1 MGATASSSG
10 RCEEDEAEELAVT
23 AAASEAQGDGSADDK
38 LLQKNGQ
45 ISNLNV
51 KTRSDADELNGH
63 FEERV
68 LEDVGSGFV
77 TLKED
82 GTETTEDLQEMDALQ
97 PNIKNESTEM
107 VNVDGEEPKED
118 NQVNDI
124 NEVGFKKIF
133 RFVGFKFTLKK
144 DTCEKTEANEQEE
157 RVSSPSEDSNDTQE
171 NSAVAANENTT
182 DETHKSEAFSQPD
195 AAEPSQPTDN
205 ETELDPDI
213 KLVEHHVEDTPDKE
227 MAKESPEPEEQMSP
241 IKQFFTQGIFASL
254 RKRKKEE
261 EIQKESKEEELK
273 RIEKIDADE
282 AEHEDSKCMC
292 LDIPYIL
299 SEEEKDAVEKADD
312 KLLPE
317 GELLNFLEKDKVQGS
332 PLKRLFRKFSTRK
345 QRESKA
351 AEKVIEAEEQVSE
364 QPKPFLELTD
374 QGEVE
379 EPVIGEPKPA
389 EDELVADVSPQESKK
404 KSDTTVS
411 WEALICGGSSKKRAR
426 LRTNEDETADKRE
439 ENEKTTESPLGS
451 SFEGDYDH
459 LTSSNEQTG
468 SPAEGEMGS
477 TWKTFKK
484 MVTPKRKVRT
494 GESSTPEQIPSD
506 SEMNKDDSFSMKKL
520 IPGHKKRKSEARQ
533 EQTSSDEAAK
543 DHETDDEDDETPAII
558 PLSEYE
564 IIEPESLKEVNE
576 QRVEITIEHEKP
588 EMTLQVLEQDTSN
601 DLVPK
606 IAAKISSNTGPTV
619 IHGLSEDFEELTD
632 FVSKHQQLSDIPEEG
647 IIEESIVTP
656 VSSAEWTTQD
666 DTLSEDIVEL
676 TADAVTAPEPA
687 SEQFT
692 GDDTTEM
699 VSAVSQLT
707 ESPWTSGHV
716 TPVSAE
722 YGVQTSDVILQ
733 EAIQSICMTPSIQS
747 VTTKDERQESLAVSC
762 SPYIVQSY
770 TPGETKVLVAH
781 KKTEATAICTGL
793 VSQEIESV
801 EEHLPAHLV
810 EAIPEVS
817 DAVPTELV
825 SDNFTDEPEAAGLET
840 DEVYEAEIKDVKTE
854 CQEIIENEEESA
866 TETQLDVEQVIKL
879 VAEPLVEESE
889 ETHMEGKTEEC
900 TTGIELGQMID
911 AMQSEAG
918 LDQVMSDYTHGPETE
933 CPLYPEL
940 EEPVHEQP
948 LAAKPEKEVKLP
960 DVELS
965 PAEFEKAA
973 PTEASD
979 VPEEEIEMIASVE
992 ECLESKESIISS
1004 DHIVAETLELEDNLE
1019 EEVESIQVDVC
1030 EIQVGVQDAVF
1041 LADNSAVTV
1050 EEISEKMAKNIPEA
1064 VDESLAREQIP
1075 AKEVSLPE
1083 SVLAEQAE
1091 EIYKVDIDTD
1101 MDNNKVDDGASDRME
1116 RIFLKEVEELAVK
1129 EGQLLENTESNE
1141 TDNQDVSAHTTDESP
1156 EITVDA
1162 DTENGE
1168 TVHEIREHTVVPR
1181 FSKDVSEQTET
1192 PAELETS
1199 CEIVLTPLETALP
1212 EVEERPVPIQIV
1224 GSQIEECSEDTKHS
1238 PEPPKENEQPVT
1250 TENIKTGKV
1259 LEMVAI
1265 IENTTKQSGKEKLTV
1280 VEPVA
1285 QALAISELPTATEQ
1299 EGDASEMTVVHAEAI
1314 DGDQASAMTSTLMK
1328 ETAVPEEKVTM
1339 AVAPK
1344 SEPERNDSG
1353 PTMTEVAATT
1363 VLTQNN
1369 TATQMEVSNVS
1380 EHKNE
1385 GDDDVRIKCEPLE
1398 QLIELDK
1405 AEIKDEIQAAME
1417 ATLIAQVPP
1426 FSSEVTEEMPDISV
1440 SEIQTQVVSEL
1451 RAATLEVTEPKV
1463 EMPVVTEVEVET
1475 AVVTELKLEK
1485 PIVTS
1490 VVTELEVETPVVT
1503 STKTT
1508 KAKTTDTL
1516 NSVVTPQNQNIDTD
1530 TSVLTTVIKEQVEE
1544 MPTVISVVVTPATPL
1559 DEVTQFV
1566 TLGKES
1572 MVVAP
1577 VEDTPV
1583 VTRAAE
1589 TPNVES
1595 VIVRT
1600 AVAPV
1605 VNIQNVI
1612 PVVATPDL
1620 GSVLVTVA
1628 ASSVAVVNT
1637 VAEAAFVSTDVETPA
1652 VIEKTNVP
1660 PLVEIPAVQSPT
1672 VVPVIMSLA
1681 VTSVAETPA
1690 VASMTETVP
1699 LEEVTLDVTPFAE
1712 TTVSQVIK
1720 TPVASIT
1727 SVKPTVAAVTQTPVV
1742 EIPAIIPETAPEI
1755 VSSVVATSAVT
1766 LVASEQNVTLVV
1778 ETPAVSSI
1786 AEAETS
1792 SVVEIPAQISAVTSA
1807 AETSAMIPVVE
1818 TPVVKSTPVV
1828 VVETPVVTP
1837 VVETP
1842 GQVSVMVTET
1852 APTVVFSAVTT
1863 AAETPVVI
1871 PGVETPVLK
1880 SAPLAVVEKPVLTPV
1895 VQTPHQVVETVKEAA
1910 PPVVVSSVTSAAEI
1924 AVAPSI
1930 AVAETSP
1937 VVETPAKISVIVT
1950 EAATPV
1956 TPAGTSA
1963 AETSAVI
1970 PVVETLVVKPTSV
1983 ALAETPVVTPVVET
1997 PGQVSVMVTETAPT
2011 VVFSAVTTAAETPVV
2026 IPVVETPVLK
2036 SAPLAVV
2043 ETPVLTPVVQTP
2055 HQVVEAAPPVVV
2067 SSVTSAAEIP
2077 VAPAIAVAETSPVV
2091 EIPAQISVIVTEA
2104 ATPVTPAGTS
2114 AAETSAVIPVVETPV
2129 VKPTSV
2135 ALAETP
2141 VVTPVVET
2149 PDQVSVMVT
2158 ETAPTVVFSAVT
2170 SAAETPVVIPVVET
2184 PVLKSAPLAVVETP
2198 VLTPV
2203 VQTPHQVVGTVKE
2216 AVPPVVVSS
2225 VTSAAET
2232 PVVSSIAVAETSPV
2246 EEIPAQISVIVTEP
2260 ATPVTPAGTSAAETS
2275 AVIPVVETPVVKPT
2289 SVALAETPVVTPVM
2303 MTSTVTPIAER
2314 TVVSL
2319 VQKIIVGAPTAN
2331 TVVERPVTI
2340 PVVETPALV
2349 SVTVKEAAP
2358 PVVLSAVTAAVETSV
2373 VSPIVETLAV
2383 KPTVSLAETPV
2394 PVVPVAEAPAVTP
2407 AMQTPVVEQIVQAP
2421 TTPVVPLVKAT
2432 PVVTVIETP
2441 PVTTV
2446 EETPATQTSA
2456 FAPVM
2461 VTPAIGPVVGVAA
2474 AGLFVVT
2481 PEVKE
2486 AMLQVVEQEKK
2497 EAKAEPSAVS
2507 EDIEPPPLVAAKEV
2521 KTPVL
2526 PEENAK
2532 GSLQHEPVTSTEPQS
2547 EVEDDVWEDAVDNIG
2562 DSLTHTDGTPQD
2574 TTAKQA
2580 SDSAI

>member
-543 DHETDDEDDETPAII
+543 DHETGDEDDETPAII

-854 CQEIIENEEESA
+854 YQEIIENEEESA

-948 LAAKPEKEVKLP
+948 LAAKPEKELKLP

-979 VPEEEIEMIASVE
+979 VPEEEIEIIASVE

-1818 TPVVKSTPVV
+1818 TPVVRSTPVV
-1828 VVETPVVTP
+1828 VV
-1837 VVETP
+1837 
-1842 GQVSVMVTET
+1842 
-1852 APTVVFSAVTT
+1852 
-1863 AAETPVVI
+1863 
-1871 PGVETPVLK
+1871 
-1880 SAPLAVVEKPVLTPV
+1880 
-1895 VQTPHQVVETVKEAA
+1895 
-1910 PPVVVSSVTSAAEI
+1910 
-1924 AVAPSI
+1924 
-1930 AVAETSP
+1930 
-1937 VVETPAKISVIVT
+1937 
-1950 EAATPV
+1950 
-1956 TPAGTSA
+1956 
-1963 AETSAVI
+1963 
-1970 PVVETLVVKPTSV
+1970 
-1983 ALAETPVVTPVVET
+1983 ETPVVTPVVET

-2077 VAPAIAVAETSPVV
+2077 VAPSIAVAETSPVV

-2246 EEIPAQISVIVTEP
+2246 EEIPAQISVIVTEA

-2407 AMQTPVVEQIVQAP
+2407 TMQTPVVEQIVQAP